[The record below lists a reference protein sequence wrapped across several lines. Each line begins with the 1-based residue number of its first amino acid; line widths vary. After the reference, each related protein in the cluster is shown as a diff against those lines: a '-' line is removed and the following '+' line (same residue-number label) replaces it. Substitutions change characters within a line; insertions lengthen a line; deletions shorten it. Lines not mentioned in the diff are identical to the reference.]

1 MQAILPWSE
10 TLAVGHA
17 GLDTEHHHLVD
28 LINRVGAHV
37 QAKKDPKELID
48 LLKSLH
54 RAATEHFQHEDA
66 ILREIQSGTYPWPE
80 RKQKAEF
87 LKAMATA
94 ALVEHIAEHQAMLS
108 DLNTII
114 AGPVDKLCDGLK
126 AWFVDQVHGCE
137 AQLKA
142 LFQAAA

>member
-1 MQAILPWSE
+1 MQGILPWSE
-10 TLAVGHA
+10 TFAVGHV
-17 GLDTEHHHLVD
+17 GLDTEHRHLVD
-28 LINRVGAHV
+28 LINQVGA
-37 QAKKDPKELID
+37 QIQSKREPEELVG
-48 LLKSLH
+48 LLRSLH
-54 RAATEHFQHEDA
+54 KAADEHFRHEDA

-87 LKAMATA
+87 LKAMAKA

-108 DLNTII
+108 DLNEIVT
-114 AGPVDKLCDGLK
+114 GPVDQLCESLK
-126 AWFVDQVHGCE
+126 GWFVDQVHGCE